1 MWLDEFLVR
10 LSQGSQRLLR
20 QLLAVKENMKTAES
34 LNNEPDDDFEAP
46 LMALDEI
53 PVITTKTM

>member
-1 MWLDEFLVR
+1 
-10 LSQGSQRLLR
+10 
-20 QLLAVKENMKTAES
+20 MKTAES